1 MASTKTGIDL
11 YSPAEIVDKLEN
23 VGVVKANLAF
33 RSMAMLG
40 LLAGAFIGFG
50 GLFFVLVTS
59 DPGIPWAMSR
69 LVGGMAFSLGLIL
82 VVVAGAELFTGNTFL
97 VMAWAERR
105 ISLGLLLRN
114 WAIVYGANVVGA
126 LAMVLLVW
134 GSHHPEMNHGAIA
147 ENYVRIATAKVSAP
161 FGAIFI
167 KGLLCNALVCL
178 AVWLAYA
185 GRTVTDKILAILF
198 PVSAFVAAGFEHCIA
213 NFYLIPMG
221 LLLHMVDGVTPAGVA
236 VEALTVPAA
245 ALNILAA
252 SLGNIVGG
260 SVMVAGVYYVTF
272 RGAPRLPR
280 G

>member
-1 MASTKTGIDL
+1 MANNSGIDL

-33 RSMAMLG
+33 RAMAMLG

-59 DPGIPWAMSR
+59 DPGVPWAMSR
-69 LVGGMAFSLGLIL
+69 LVGGVAFSLGLIL

-114 WAIVYGANVVGA
+114 WAIVYGANVAGA

-134 GSHHPEMNHGAIA
+134 ASHHPEMNHGAIA
-147 ENYVRIATAKVSAP
+147 ENYVRIAAAKVSAP
-161 FGAIFI
+161 FGAIFV

-185 GRTVTDKILAILF
+185 GRTVTDKILAVVP
-198 PVSAFVAAGFEHCIA
+198 PVAAFVAAGFEHSVA
-213 NFYLIPMG
+213 NFYFIPLGM
-221 LLLHMVDGVTPAGVA
+221 LMNGVA
-236 VEALTVPAA
+236 GPPMAGLDAGGMLWNLVAVIFGNLAGGAGMVGLVYWVIYRRPA
-245 ALNILAA
+245 
-252 SLGNIVGG
+252 V
-260 SVMVAGVYYVTF
+260 
-272 RGAPRLPR
+272 RE
-280 G
+280 

>member
-1 MASTKTGIDL
+1 MTKALGTDL
-11 YSPAEIVDKLEN
+11 YSPQEIVDKLEN
-23 VGVVKANLAF
+23 IGVVKANLPF
-33 RSMAMLG
+33 RAMAMLG
-40 LLAGAFIGFG
+40 LLAGGFIGFG

-59 DPGIPWAMSR
+59 DPGMPWALSR
-69 LVGGMAFSLGLIL
+69 LVGGVAFSLGLIL

-134 GSHHPEMNHGAIA
+134 GSHHPEMNQGAIA
-147 ENYVRIATAKVSAP
+147 ENYVRIAAAKVEAP
-161 FGAIFI
+161 FYAILI

-185 GRTVTDKILAILF
+185 GRSVTDKILAILF

-221 LLLHMVDGVTPAGVA
+221 LILHLADGVTPDGVPLDGLTLGAA
-236 VEALTVPAA
+236 VSNIAA
-245 ALNILAA
+245 ATV
-252 SLGNIVGG
+252 GNIIGG
-260 SVMVAGVYYVTF
+260 SVMVAGVYYITF
-272 RGAPRLPR
+272 RGVLRR
-280 G
+280 SRD